1 MKQLLLIECYSIGSV
16 LLTHLEGLKHTIS
29 MDDIDYESIVDELKN
44 SDIRWVATTSRSEKF
59 PDIEDKYKYNLI
71 SMITNKEYPIYLNS
85 QEEIDSVETLDSS
98 LYTFITIRRCEDLNY
113 DILPKQ
119 VRDTLNLNK
128 ARLDAKCAAMYLNR

>member
-1 MKQLLLIECYSIGSV
+1 
-16 LLTHLEGLKHTIS
+16 